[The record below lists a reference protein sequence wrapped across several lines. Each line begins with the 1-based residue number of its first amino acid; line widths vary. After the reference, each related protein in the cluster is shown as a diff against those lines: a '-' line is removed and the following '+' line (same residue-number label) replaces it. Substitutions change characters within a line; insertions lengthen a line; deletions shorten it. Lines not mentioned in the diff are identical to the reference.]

1 MKKSFWIFL
10 ILNLSFAVGQTISG
24 TVTDENGNGLAG
36 ANVTVEGTNMGAAAN
51 SSGSY
56 SISGVAPGTYTV
68 TASFIGYSSSSR
80 SVNVG
85 DGGAT
90 ANFSLA
96 ASALAGAGVFVTGT
110 RAAGRT
116 SMKSPTPID
125 GFDNQTLRR
134 QGNGDMTETLKN
146 QVPSFNA
153 TPLTGD
159 GAAFVRPT
167 SMRGLPPDNVL
178 VLTNS
183 KRRHRSALIS
193 HFGAAMNVGA
203 QAVDIGMIPSIAVK
217 RLEILRDGASAQYG
231 SDAIAG
237 VMNFILK
244 DNNEGVEFQ
253 VTQGTWMTAENGRG
267 GEQDITAAANIGL
280 PLSDDGFLNIS
291 AEYSV
296 RPELSRGYQHAS
308 AADGYKGWVQADDET
323 NSDGKYVGTQNVDDW
338 QTAMNWGRP
347 ENNGFRSVWNA
358 GMTVGDGVE
367 AYSFG
372 NYADTYGEYSFFL
385 RATGKSGA
393 LTPIPLN
400 PTDPS
405 EGDFSWGDT
414 YPLGFTPRL
423 EGHGNDFSSVVGV
436 RGEDLAGLGLNYDF
450 STSYGSHYIHYLLRN
465 TLNLSWGPNSP
476 HNMVIGDLQQEETN
490 WNADFTY
497 PMGDI
502 SLAFGTEWREEKYTM
517 YEGQKEGWLA
527 GPWALV
533 HTLTYDSAG
542 TGTMV
547 NYGYTA
553 PGLAANGMPGTSP
566 DAAGVWARQNTAF
579 YADVEYELGDL
590 LVQAAGRFEDF
601 SDFGTTTNFKV
612 AGRYSL
618 GNLATFRGGYS
629 TGFRAPTPG
638 QSNYTGVVTS
648 FDGVTGMQV
657 QEGTLKPTDPLSV
670 EMGGAALVPEDAVNL
685 SAGFTTSM
693 ISGLNLSI
701 DYYQIDVTNKIIKSR
716 SLTVPEG
723 SSALFSDIAM
733 YTNNL
738 DTKTSG
744 IDIVADYNLGNTN
757 IGLAV
762 NTNNT
767 EVVTQRLVNGVNPV
781 SDDGV
786 DNIENNLPKQRV
798 TATVTQNIGDALSV
812 MARVNY
818 YGETIDERSGREV
831 VDPTQLVD
839 IELRYH
845 VSDNLSVVF
854 GASNALNTFPT
865 QIATRMSQGMPYP
878 RRTPIGYHGGI
889 MFTRLTYNF

>member
-1 MKKSFWIFL
+1 MNKSFWIFL
-10 ILNLSFAVGQTISG
+10 ILNLSFAIGQSISG

-56 SISGVAPGTYTV
+56 SIPGVAPGTYTV
-68 TASFIGYSSSSR
+68 SASFIGYNSSSK

-90 ANFSLA
+90 ANFSLS
-96 ASALAGAGVFVTGT
+96 ASALAGAGILVTGT

-134 QGNGDMTETLKN
+134 QGNGDFTETLKN

-203 QAVDIGMIPSIAVK
+203 QAADIGMIPSIAVK
-217 RLEILRDGASAQYG
+217 RLEVLRDGASAQYG

-244 DNNEGVEFQ
+244 DNNDGVEFE
-253 VTQGTWMTAENGRG
+253 VTSGQWMTADNGRG
-267 GEQDITAAANIGL
+267 GERDITAAANIGL
-280 PLSDDGFLNIS
+280 PLSDDGFLSIS

-308 AADGYKGWVQADDET
+308 AADGYKGWVQAADIT
-323 NSDGKYVGTQNVDDW
+323 NPDGKYVGTQNVDDW

-393 LTPIPLN
+393 LTAIPLN

-405 EGDFSWGDT
+405 EGDFSWGNT

-423 EGHGNDFSSVVGV
+423 EGHGNDFSSVIGV
-436 RGEDLAGLGLNYDF
+436 RGEDLAGFGVNYDF
-450 STSYGSHYIHYLLRN
+450 STSYGSNYLHYNLRN
-465 TLNLSWGPNSP
+465 SLNLSWGPNSP
-476 HNMVIGDLQQEETN
+476 HNFVIGDIQQEETN
-490 WNADFTY
+490 YNADFTY
-497 PMGDI
+497 PMGDLN
-502 SLAFGTEWREEKYTM
+502 LAVGAEWREEQYTM
-517 YEGQKEGWLA
+517 YQGQKEAWMA

-566 DAAGVWARQNTAF
+566 DAAGAFARQNTGYYVDA
-579 YADVEYELGDL
+579 EYDLDAL
-590 LVQAAGRFEDF
+590 LVQAAFRMEDF
-601 SDFGTTTNFKV
+601 SDFGTTTNYKV

-638 QSNYTGVVTS
+638 QSNYSGVTTS

-657 QEGTLKPTDPLSV
+657 NEGTLKPTHPLCV
-670 EMGGAALVPEDAVNL
+670 ALGGAALEPETATNL

-693 ISGLNLSI
+693 VSGLNLSV
-701 DYYQIDVTNKIIKSR
+701 DYYQIDLKAKIIKSR
-716 SLTVPEG
+716 SLPVEG
-723 SSALFSDIAM
+723 STEFSELAF
-733 YTNNL
+733 YTNAL

-744 IDIVADYNLGNTN
+744 IDVVATYSLGNTN
-757 IGLAV
+757 VGLAV
-762 NTNNT
+762 NTNETSVEAQNQ
-767 EVVTQRLVNGVNPV
+767 VGGQNPV
-781 SDDGV
+781 SDGTV
-786 DNIENNLPKQRV
+786 FNLENNLPKMRM
-798 TATVTQNIGDALSV
+798 TASVTQSFSDALSL
-812 MARVNY
+812 MARVNH
-818 YGETIDERSGREV
+818 YGETIDERGDQEK
-831 VDPTQLVD
+831 VDPIQLID
-839 IELRYH
+839 IELNYR
-845 VSDNLSVVF
+845 VGDNLTVVF

-878 RRTPIGYHGGI
+878 RRTPIGYHGGM